1 MTFFFLFNH
10 PTNLIS
16 YHLTH
21 SENDWVNLFPFCFY
35 LCRKWFSWLY
45 ISVWVLLQ
53 ALKEFSQLPPPL
65 GLKITMT
72 PEMLQST
79 RTSQVAANNKVEKL
93 KAVQFPMNMLKIG
106 YFKVRNI
113 HNRSNI
119 ECWTNAVRISFKGKK
134 YIIQPSFKD

>member
-1 MTFFFLFNH
+1 VQRAITDLGGYVFVLFFN
-10 PTNLIS
+10 
-16 YHLTH
+16 
-21 SENDWVNLFPFCFY
+21 
-35 LCRKWFSWLY
+35 
-45 ISVWVLLQ
+45 LQ

-119 ECWTNAVRISFKGKK
+119 EC
-134 YIIQPSFKD
+134 